1 MWREPPSLRRRS
13 VIRALDGGVQH
24 NLIPNLPVAQNVAAC
39 CALGAAGKQ
48 TYPAIN
54 VNNNEQPS
62 SFEKLPSNQFS
73 SQLSE
78 MTKLG
83 RVENMP
89 FEFFLVVSVVG

>member
-1 MWREPPSLRRRS
+1 MS
-13 VIRALDGGVQH
+13 
-24 NLIPNLPVAQNVAAC
+24 
-39 CALGAAGKQ
+39 AGKQ
-48 TYPAIN
+48 TYPAMN
-54 VNNNEQPS
+54 VNNSERPS

-89 FEFFLVVSVVG
+89 FEFFLVVSVFFVVFSCCRKETLFRPQCAIERPF